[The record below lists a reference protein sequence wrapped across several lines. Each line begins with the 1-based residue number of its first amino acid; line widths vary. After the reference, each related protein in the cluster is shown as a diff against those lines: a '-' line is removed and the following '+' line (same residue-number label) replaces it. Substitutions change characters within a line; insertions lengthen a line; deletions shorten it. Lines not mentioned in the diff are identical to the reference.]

1 MAGSQV
7 IDWPSMPG
15 ALRTL
20 RFIAR
25 HPLNRSSPFRA
36 IGRFAAW
43 QLATRLHPSAFVVPY
58 VGDTRL
64 LVTRGMTGATGNVY
78 CGLHEFEDMAF
89 VLHALRP
96 DDLFVD
102 VGANVGAYTV
112 LASGAVGA
120 RCISFEPAPRAYRAL
135 LDNLRLNDLNTRV
148 EARNECLASAP
159 GELEFTADFDTGNH
173 VLAGPQNGVGTV
185 RVPVTTLD
193 IALTKLDPTMLKI
206 DVEGYETEVIDG
218 ADRTLRSP
226 SLRAVLMELNG
237 CGARY
242 GFDDRRLHERM
253 VRNDFTPAAY
263 DPVSRELR
271 PREWH
276 GPTEGNLLYVRDL
289 QSLRA
294 RLAGAPRRAVH
305 GTLV

>member
-1 MAGSQV
+1 ML
-7 IDWPSMPG
+7 G
-15 ALRTL
+15 AFRTV

-25 HPLNRSSPFRA
+25 HPLNRRA
-36 IGRFAAW
+36 PLRALGRFVAW
-43 QLATRLHPSAFVVPY
+43 QVATRLRPGAFVVPY

-135 LDNLRLNDLNTRV
+135 LDNLRLNDLMARV
-148 EARNECLASAP
+148 EARNECLAAAP
-159 GELEFTADFDTGNH
+159 GEAEFTSDLDTVNH
-173 VLAGPQNGVGTV
+173 VVAQPQRGVDTV

-193 IALTKLDPTMLKI
+193 IALAGRAPAMLKI
-206 DVEGYETEVIDG
+206 DVEGYETSVIEG
-218 ADRTLRSP
+218 ADQTLRSP

-237 CGARY
+237 SGERY

-253 VRNDFTPAAY
+253 LRYDFTPAGY
-263 DPVSRELR
+263 DPARRELR
-271 PREWH
+271 SREWQASS
-276 GPTEGNLLYVRDL
+276 EGNLLYLRDPE
-289 QSLRA
+289 SLRP
-294 RLAGAPRRAVH
+294 RLADAPRRALH
-305 GTLV
+305 GMLL

>member
-1 MAGSQV
+1 MSGT
-7 IDWPSMPG
+7 
-15 ALRTL
+15 LRTL

-25 HPLNRSSPFRA
+25 HPLNRRSPLKA
-36 IGRFAAW
+36 VGRFVAW
-43 QLATRLHPSAFVVPY
+43 QVAMRLQPCASVVPY

-64 LVTRGMTGATGNVY
+64 LVARGMTGATGNVY

-89 VLHALRP
+89 VLHALRAE
-96 DDLFVD
+96 DLFVD
-102 VGANVGAYTV
+102 VGANVGSYTV

-135 LDNLRLNDLNTRV
+135 LDNLRLNDLSARV
-148 EARNECLASAP
+148 EARNECLASTP
-159 GELEFTADFDTGNH
+159 GEVEFTADFDTGNH
-173 VLAGPQNGVGTV
+173 VVAEPHCGGGTV

-193 IALTKLDPTMLKI
+193 IAVGDHDPTMLKI
-206 DVEGYETEVIDG
+206 DVEGYETNVIAG
-218 ADRTLRSP
+218 ANRTLGLP

-237 CGARY
+237 SGARY

-253 VRNDFTPAAY
+253 LRNDFVPATY
-263 DPVSRELR
+263 DPASRELR
-271 PREWH
+271 PREWN

-289 QSLRA
+289 QSMRA
-294 RLAGAPRRAVH
+294 RLASAPRRPVH